1 MRLSRIASVCLLLAC
16 IVSGALAATVVQ
28 ERKANERKV
37 KKVTRVKRPKFTPRD
52 SDGIYF
58 NNLFVEGLVGPRPQ
72 PATPGGDSS
81 KTSKTTGQLAGVGN
95 ANNTTKFAWSKNI
108 DRGTLE
114 DEVKSLQKLLSTDI
128 TTPIK
133 FKSDYGKVHHSF
145 AMLSMVFAIVREY
158 DDEVRWKKFAGEAQ
172 ASFERAAANSRV
184 GTIQAYESCKRR
196 KGDLEEMVRGGNF
209 ASDDKA
215 PETLDWST
223 VVERSPIMDRLDES
237 RTRLKQLTSSKGEF
251 SKGID
256 KVTHEAQLVAA
267 IAMVLTRENMTDADD
282 DGYVEYAMAMNKAAL
297 EIRDACRN
305 QDYELA
311 SRAANTVIQSCDD
324 CHGEWN

>member
-1 MRLSRIASVCLLLAC
+1 
-16 IVSGALAATVVQ
+16 
-28 ERKANERKV
+28 
-37 KKVTRVKRPKFTPRD
+37 
-52 SDGIYF
+52 
-58 NNLFVEGLVGPRPQ
+58 
-72 PATPGGDSS
+72 
-81 KTSKTTGQLAGVGN
+81 
-95 ANNTTKFAWSKNI
+95 
-108 DRGTLE
+108 
-114 DEVKSLQKLLSTDI
+114 
-128 TTPIK
+128 
-133 FKSDYGKVHHSF
+133 
-145 AMLSMVFAIVREY
+145 
-158 DDEVRWKKFAGEAQ
+158 
-172 ASFERAAANSRV
+172 
-184 GTIQAYESCKRR
+184 
-196 KGDLEEMVRGGNF
+196 
-209 ASDDKA
+209 
-215 PETLDWST
+215 
-223 VVERSPIMDRLDES
+223 MDRLDES

>member
-1 MRLSRIASVCLLLAC
+1 
-16 IVSGALAATVVQ
+16 
-28 ERKANERKV
+28 
-37 KKVTRVKRPKFTPRD
+37 
-52 SDGIYF
+52 
-58 NNLFVEGLVGPRPQ
+58 
-72 PATPGGDSS
+72 
-81 KTSKTTGQLAGVGN
+81 
-95 ANNTTKFAWSKNI
+95 
-108 DRGTLE
+108 
-114 DEVKSLQKLLSTDI
+114 
-128 TTPIK
+128 
-133 FKSDYGKVHHSF
+133 
-145 AMLSMVFAIVREY
+145 MVFAIVREY